1 MDHRQNLRLI
11 AAGRIAIG
19 IAMLLTPRR
28 TAGGWLGDGTMSGRV
43 SLLARAFGA
52 REVAIGAGTLRALS
66 SGEPA
71 RPWVIAGIVSDG
83 LDAVASLAAA
93 PQIGFGRALVNG
105 AVASS
110 ATAAG
115 IAALEHVD

>member
-1 MDHRQNLRLI
+1 MDHRQNLRFI

-19 IAMLLTPRR
+19 IAMLFAPRR
-28 TAGGWLGDGTMSGRV
+28 ATRGWLGDRDIGAGV
-43 SLLARAFGA
+43 SLLSRAFGA
-52 REVAIGAGTLRALS
+52 REVALGAGTLQALA
-66 SGEPA
+66 SGGPV
-71 RPWVIAGIVSDG
+71 RPWVMAGIVSDG
-83 LDAVASLAAA
+83 LDATASLLAA
-93 PQIGFGRALVNG
+93 PQIGVGRALMNG